1 MRAAKNIFANIDKV
15 SIGLYALLMLFG
27 WINIYASQ
35 YNDDSAMVI
44 DFSSRYGKQLFF
56 ICISSFVAFLILI
69 IDWKFFYSLSY
80 IFYVAII
87 LLLIGVLFKGGI
99 TGGATSWFEFGSFKF
114 QPSEFAKFTTALA
127 LAKYYN
133 KLNTKRKSLREK
145 LNTYAIIILPFLLI
159 ILQNDLGTA
168 LVYAGFILVLYREG
182 LSGNILIFGLI
193 IAILFVVTL
202 LVEKTILIPFL
213 AGIALIIFLLSR
225 RKKKELLLIMG
236 ILITC
241 ISFIFSVDYIFN
253 DVMAPHQ
260 KKRIDILLGKEFDPH
275 GAGYNLIQ
283 SKIAIG
289 SGGFSGKGFLNGTQT
304 RFDFVPEQSTDFI
317 FCTIGEEWGFLGSFF
332 FISLFLSLLFRVLF
346 LAERQRSN
354 FSRIYGYSV
363 ATILFMHFTIN
374 IGMTIGL
381 LPVIGIPLPFISYG
395 GSSLLGFTILF
406 MHFTI
411 NIGMTIGLLP
421 VIGIPLPFIS
431 YGGSS
436 LLGFTIL
443 LFIFLNLDSYRLQ
456 ILR

>member
-1 MRAAKNIFANIDKV
+1 MRVAKNIFSNIDKV
-15 SIGLYALLMLFG
+15 SILLYVMLMLFG
-27 WINIYASQ
+27 WANIYASQ
-35 YNDDSAMVI
+35 YNEDTIMI
-44 DFSSRYGKQLFF
+44 LDFSTRYGKQLLF
-56 ICISSFVAFLILI
+56 ISIASIVAFLILI

-80 IFYVAII
+80 LFYIIII
-87 LLLIGVLFKGGI
+87 LLLIGVLFKGDM
-99 TGGATSWFEFGSFKF
+99 TGGAASWYELGSFKF
-114 QPSEFAKFTTALA
+114 QPSEFAKFTTGLA

-133 KLNTKRKSLREK
+133 TLHVKRISLQNKLK
-145 LNTYAIIILPFLLI
+145 TYAIIVLPFLLI

-168 LVYAGFILVLYREG
+168 LVYAAFILVLYREG
-182 LSGNILIFGLI
+182 LSGNILIFGII
-193 IAILFVVTL
+193 IAILFLLTL
-202 LVEKTILIPFL
+202 VIEKTILISVL
-213 AGIALIIFLLSR
+213 SAITLIIYLLSR
-225 RKKKELLLIMG
+225 RKKKELLLILG
-236 ILITC
+236 ILISCTA
-241 ISFIFSVDYIFN
+241 FIFSVDYIFN
-253 DVMAPHQ
+253 DVLAPHQ
-260 KKRIDILLGKEFDPH
+260 KKRINILLGKEFDPH

-332 FISLFLSLLFRVLF
+332 FMLLFVGLLLRVLF

-363 ATILFMHFTIN
+363 ATILFMHF
-374 IGMTIGL
+374 
-381 LPVIGIPLPFISYG
+381 V
-395 GSSLLGFTILF
+395 
-406 MHFTI
+406 I

>member
-1 MRAAKNIFANIDKV
+1 MRVAKDIFGNIDKV
-15 SIGLYALLMLFG
+15 SILIYVVLMLFG
-27 WINIYASQ
+27 WVNIYASQ
-35 YNDDSAMVI
+35 YNEDTIMMS
-44 DFSSRYGKQLFF
+44 DFSTRYGKQLLF
-56 ICISSFVAFLILI
+56 ISVASFVAFLILI

-80 IFYVAII
+80 LFYIIII
-87 LLLIGVLFKGGI
+87 LLLIGVLFKGGV
-99 TGGATSWFEFGSFKF
+99 TGGATSWYELGNFKF

-133 KLNTKRKSLREK
+133 TLRVKSISLQEK
-145 LNTYAIIILPFLLI
+145 FKTYAIIMLPFLLI

-168 LVYAGFILVLYREG
+168 LVYSAFILVLYREG
-182 LSGNILIFGLI
+182 LSGNILIFGI
-193 IAILFVVTL
+193 IIVVLFL
-202 LVEKTILIPFL
+202 LMLVIDKTILISVL
-213 AGIALIIFLLSR
+213 SAIMLIIYLISA
-225 RKKKELLLIMG
+225 RKKTEGLLILG
-236 ILITC
+236 ILISCTAL
-241 ISFIFSVDYIFN
+241 IFSVDYIFN
-253 DVMAPHQ
+253 DVLAPHQ
-260 KKRIDILLGKEFDPH
+260 KKRINILLGKEFDPH

-289 SGGFSGKGFLNGTQT
+289 SGGVSGKGFLNGTQT

-332 FISLFLSLLFRVLF
+332 FMILFIGLLLRVLF

-363 ATILFMHFTIN
+363 AAILFMHFA
-374 IGMTIGL
+374 
-381 LPVIGIPLPFISYG
+381 
-395 GSSLLGFTILF
+395 
-406 MHFTI
+406 I

>member
-1 MRAAKNIFANIDKV
+1 MRKAKNIFTNIDTTSV
-15 SIGLYALLMLFG
+15 FLYILIILFG

-35 YNDDSAMVI
+35 YNDDASFVV
-44 DFSSRYGKQLFF
+44 DLTSRYGKQMLFIAMSAF
-56 ICISSFVAFLILI
+56 IAFFILI

-80 IFYVAII
+80 IFYAIII
-87 LLLIGVLFKGGI
+87 LLLIIVLFKGNV
-99 TGGATSWFEFGSFKF
+99 TAGATSWFELRSFKF

-127 LAKYYN
+127 VARYYN
-133 KLNTKRKSLREK
+133 NIHIKKISLVNKLK
-145 LNTYAIIILPFLLI
+145 TYAIILLPVLLI
-159 ILQNDLGTA
+159 VLQNDVGTA
-168 LVYAGFILVLYREG
+168 LTYGAFLLVLYREG
-182 LSGNILIFGLI
+182 LSGNILISVFVIGI
-193 IAILFVVTL
+193 IFVMTL
-202 LVEKTILIPFL
+202 LIEKILLTSIFAGIIIILIL
-213 AGIALIIFLLSR
+213 LSQKKKKEIIALIGIFILS
-225 RKKKELLLIMG
+225 
-236 ILITC
+236 T
-241 ISFIFSVDYIFN
+241 SFIFSVKYIFN
-253 DVMAPHQ
+253 EVLSHHHRT
-260 KKRIDILLGKEFDPH
+260 RINVLLGKEIDPQ

-332 FISLFLSLLFRVLF
+332 FMALFIGLLLRILF

-363 ATILFMHFTIN
+363 ATILFIHFVIN

-395 GSSLLGFTILF
+395 GSSLI
-406 MHFTI
+406 
-411 NIGMTIGLLP
+411 
-421 VIGIPLPFIS
+421 
-431 YGGSS
+431 
-436 LLGFTIL
+436 GFTIL

>member
-1 MRAAKNIFANIDKV
+1 MTD
-15 SIGLYALLMLFG
+15 
-27 WINIYASQ
+27 
-35 YNDDSAMVI
+35 
-44 DFSSRYGKQLFF
+44 
-56 ICISSFVAFLILI
+56 LI
-69 IDWKFFYSLSY
+69 
-80 IFYVAII
+80 
-87 LLLIGVLFKGGI
+87 
-99 TGGATSWFEFGSFKF
+99 
-114 QPSEFAKFTTALA
+114 
-127 LAKYYN
+127 
-133 KLNTKRKSLREK
+133 
-145 LNTYAIIILPFLLI
+145 PFLLI

-193 IAILFVVTL
+193 IGVLFILTL
-202 LVEKTILIPFL
+202 IIDKIILISIL
-213 AGIALIIFLLSR
+213 IGVTSIIFILSR
-225 RKKKELLLIMG
+225 RKKKEFFVLLLLLLIASG
-236 ILITC
+236 FVFC
-241 ISFIFSVDYIFN
+241 VNYIFN
-253 DVMAPHQ
+253 EVLAPHQ
-260 KKRIDILLGKEFDPH
+260 RTRINVLIGKEIDPQ

-289 SGGFSGKGFLNGTQT
+289 SGGFMGKGYLNGTQT

-317 FCTIGEEWGFLGSFF
+317 FCTIGEEWGFIG
-332 FISLFLSLLFRVLF
+332 SLLFINIFIGLLLRILF

-363 ATILFMHFTIN
+363 ATILFMHF
-374 IGMTIGL
+374 L
-381 LPVIGIPLPFISYG
+381 
-395 GSSLLGFTILF
+395 
-406 MHFTI
+406 I

>member
-1 MRAAKNIFANIDKV
+1 MRVAKNIFANIDKT
-15 SIGLYALLMLFG
+15 SILLYMILIIFG

-35 YNDDSAMVI
+35 YNEYINFSI
-44 DFSSRYGKQLFF
+44 DLNSRYGKQIYF
-56 ICISSFVAFLILI
+56 IVFSILIAFLILI
-69 IDWKFFYSLSY
+69 IDWKFFYSITY
-80 IFYVAII
+80 PIYFVII
-87 LLLIGVLFKGGI
+87 LLLMIVLINGVA
-99 TGGATSWFEFGSFKF
+99 TNGARSWFEIGSFKL
-114 QPSEFAKFTTALA
+114 QPAEFAKFTTALA

-133 KLNTKRKSLREK
+133 TIHIRKISFLNKIKTF
-145 LNTYAIIILPFLLI
+145 AIFIIPFLLI
-159 ILQNDLGTA
+159 ILQNDIGSA
-168 LVYAGFILVLYREG
+168 LVFTSFMIVLYREG
-182 LSGNILIFGLI
+182 LSVNFLLFGLFIILLFILTLIIKNFFYIYMIIFAIIIFMILIKRKKLSKLI
-193 IAILFVVTL
+193 L
-202 LVEKTILIPFL
+202 TIFITSSCF
-213 AGIALIIFLLSR
+213 ISSVNYIFHELLS
-225 RKKKELLLIMG
+225 
-236 ILITC
+236 
-241 ISFIFSVDYIFN
+241 DY
-253 DVMAPHQ
+253 Q
-260 KKRIDILLGKEFDPH
+260 QKRINVLLGKEIDPQ

-317 FCTIGEEWGFLGSFF
+317 FCTIGEEWGFIGVIL
-332 FISLFLSLLFRVLF
+332 FISLYTSLLLRILF

-363 ATILFMHFTIN
+363 ATILFIHFTIN

-381 LPVIGIPLPFISYG
+381 V
-395 GSSLLGFTILF
+395 
-406 MHFTI
+406 
-411 NIGMTIGLLP
+411 P

>member
-1 MRAAKNIFANIDKV
+1 MRAAKDIFANIDKV
-15 SIGLYALLMLFG
+15 SILMYAILILFG

-35 YNDDSAMVI
+35 YNEDNGMI
-44 DFSSRYGKQLFF
+44 LDFSTRYGKQLLF
-56 ICISSFVAFLILI
+56 IGIASFVAFLILI

-80 IFYVAII
+80 LFYITIV
-87 LLLIGVLFKGGI
+87 LVLISVLFKEEV
-99 TGGATSWFEFGSFKF
+99 GGATSWFEWGSFKF

-133 KLNTKRKSLREK
+133 TLHVKRISLQNKLK
-145 LNTYAIIILPFLLI
+145 TYAIIILPFLLI

-168 LVYAGFILVLYREG
+168 LVFAAFILVLYREG
-182 LSGNILIFGLI
+182 LSGNILIFGII
-193 IAILFVVTL
+193 IAILFFITL
-202 LVEKTILIPFL
+202 VIEKTILISIL
-213 AGIALIIFLLSR
+213 STIALLIYLLSR
-225 RKKKELLLIMG
+225 RKKKELLLILG
-236 ILITC
+236 VLISCTA
-241 ISFIFSVDYIFN
+241 FVFSVDYIFN
-253 DVMAPHQ
+253 DVLAPHQ
-260 KKRIDILLGKEFDPH
+260 RKRINILLGKEFDPQ

-317 FCTIGEEWGFLGSFF
+317 FCTIGEEWGFFGSFF
-332 FISLFLSLLFRVLF
+332 FMILFVGLLLRILF

-363 ATILFMHFTIN
+363 ATILFMHF
-374 IGMTIGL
+374 
-381 LPVIGIPLPFISYG
+381 V
-395 GSSLLGFTILF
+395 
-406 MHFTI
+406 I

>member
-15 SIGLYALLMLFG
+15 SIGIYAFLIIFG

-56 ICISSFVAFLILI
+56 IFISSLVAFLVLI

-80 IFYVAII
+80 IFYTVII
-87 LLLIGVLFKGGI
+87 LMLIGVLFKGGI

-133 KLNTKRKSLREK
+133 NLNIKRKSLREK
-145 LNTYAIIILPFLLI
+145 MNTYAIIILPFLLI

-168 LVYAGFILVLYREG
+168 LVYASFVLVLYREG

-193 IAILFVVTL
+193 IAILFVITL
-202 LVEKTILIPFL
+202 LVEKTILITFIS
-213 AGIALIIFLLSR
+213 GIALIIFILSR
-225 RKKKELLLIMG
+225 RKKKELLLITG
-236 ILITC
+236 ILVTC
-241 ISFIFSVDYIFN
+241 TSFIFSVDYIFN
-253 DVMAPHQ
+253 DVMAHHQ
-260 KKRIDILLGKEFDPH
+260 RKRINILLGKEFDPH

-317 FCTIGEEWGFLGSFF
+317 FCTIGEEWGFLGSFI
-332 FISLFLSLLFRVLF
+332 FISLFLGLLFRVLF

-363 ATILFMHFTIN
+363 ATILFMHF
-374 IGMTIGL
+374 
-381 LPVIGIPLPFISYG
+381 V
-395 GSSLLGFTILF
+395 
-406 MHFTI
+406 I

>member
-15 SIGLYALLMLFG
+15 SISIYAFLIIFG

-56 ICISSFVAFLILI
+56 IFISSLVAFLVLI

-80 IFYVAII
+80 IFYTVII
-87 LLLIGVLFKGGI
+87 LMLIGVLFKGGI

-133 KLNTKRKSLREK
+133 NLNIKRKSLREK
-145 LNTYAIIILPFLLI
+145 MNTYAIIILPFLLI

-168 LVYAGFILVLYREG
+168 LVYASFVLVLYREG
-182 LSGNILIFGLI
+182 LSGNILILGLI
-193 IAILFVVTL
+193 IAILFVITL
-202 LVEKTILIPFL
+202 LVEKTILITFIS
-213 AGIALIIFLLSR
+213 GIALIIFLLSR
-225 RKKKELLLIMG
+225 RKKKELLLITG
-236 ILITC
+236 ILVTC
-241 ISFIFSVDYIFN
+241 TSFIFSVDYIFN
-253 DVMAPHQ
+253 DVMAHHQ
-260 KKRIDILLGKEFDPH
+260 RKRIDILLGKEFDPH

-317 FCTIGEEWGFLGSFF
+317 FCTIGEEWGFLGSFI
-332 FISLFLSLLFRVLF
+332 FISLFLGLLFRVLF

-363 ATILFMHFTIN
+363 ATILFMHF
-374 IGMTIGL
+374 
-381 LPVIGIPLPFISYG
+381 V
-395 GSSLLGFTILF
+395 
-406 MHFTI
+406 I